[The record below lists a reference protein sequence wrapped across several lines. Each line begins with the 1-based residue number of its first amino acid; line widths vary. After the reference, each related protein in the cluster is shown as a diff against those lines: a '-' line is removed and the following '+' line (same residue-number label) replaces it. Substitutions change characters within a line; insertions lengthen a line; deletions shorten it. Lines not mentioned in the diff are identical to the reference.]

1 MSPWAPSGDNHI
13 NRVGCYPPQNPSI
26 SATVLALGTM
36 YTGPDLTWNRFKLR
50 AIKSTPASR
59 ALQAIALGAGEA
71 LRIIAHMDLE
81 GRFRPHKVAGVH
93 NRKPA
98 GRVHAYAMFCH
109 SDQTPIAIS
118 TTGPL
123 TTNTHE
129 AFVYTRAD
137 TIAEHK
143 PSGPRL
149 GYARDLTSPFNH
161 KPINVF
167 INLTNQN
174 FVLG

>member
-1 MSPWAPSGDNHI
+1 MSPWAPSGDNYV

-26 SATVLALGTM
+26 TATVLALGTM
-36 YTGPDLTWNRFKLR
+36 YTGPDLTWNRFKFR
-50 AIKSTPASR
+50 ALKSTPASR

-109 SDQTPIAIS
+109 SDQAPIAIS

-123 TTNTHE
+123 TTNTHK
-129 AFVYTRAD
+129 AFVYSRAD

-143 PSGPRL
+143 SSGPRL
-149 GYARDLTSPFNH
+149 GDTHNFTSPFNQE
-161 KPINVF
+161 PINMF
-167 INLTNQN
+167 IDLTH
-174 FVLG
+174 